1 MAAYLS
7 IFVAVWVLSIFET
20 GEREEGHW
28 GEKRRLLL
36 CGWLPFFSSGL
47 FSCSIPPLCV
57 ASFVPSL
64 VTLFFFGVVSCRVAC
79 LVAFYF
85 TQPTPCL
92 AFGVCAGCKFC
103 SWGRERGQCRQLRQ
117 IKKSIN

>member
-1 MAAYLS
+1 M
-7 IFVAVWVLSIFET
+7 
-20 GEREEGHW
+20 
-28 GEKRRLLL
+28 
-36 CGWLPFFSSGL
+36 CGL

-57 ASFVPSL
+57 ASFVPS
-64 VTLFFFGVVSCRVAC
+64 VAC

-117 IKKSIN
+117 IKKLIN